1 MAQDETMASAAT
13 APQDHE
19 TKDHEHKSEK
29 LSDLLFQIVRTGDS
43 ARISIADLL
52 VALEHRAIG
61 ALLFIFA
68 APNALPMPPG
78 TSSILG
84 APLIFLT
91 LQLAVG
97 RKAWLPRII
106 RDRSLTRSE
115 MTAVVEKLGPWLAKA
130 EALFRPRFEIFAR
143 GWAENVVGVLS
154 LVLAIV
160 LVLPIPLGNMLP
172 AFAISIMSLGLLA
185 RDGLWT
191 LIGFITGVMS
201 LFIVSGVV
209 YGLAIGAIFV
219 VRQFLGW

>member
-1 MAQDETMASAAT
+1 MAQDETMASPAT
-13 APQDHE
+13 AHQDNE
-19 TKDHEHKSEK
+19 QKSEK

-91 LQLAVG
+91 LQLMIG

-115 MTAVVEKLGPWLAKA
+115 MTSVVEKLGPWLAKA

-143 GWAENVVGVLS
+143 GWAENVVGFLS

-191 LIGFITGVMS
+191 LIGFITGVVS

-219 VRQFLGW
+219 VRQFFGW